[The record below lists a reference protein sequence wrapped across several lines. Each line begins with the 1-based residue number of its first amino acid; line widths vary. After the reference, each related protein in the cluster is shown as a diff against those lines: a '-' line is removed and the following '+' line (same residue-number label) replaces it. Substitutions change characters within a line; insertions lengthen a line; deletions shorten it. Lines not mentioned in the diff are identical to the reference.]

1 MWLIGL
7 TISLFS
13 IIKTRTLE
21 CVSVINR
28 KCMPRPKIPDV
39 NEDVVEALFYPYN
52 VLVNKCSGSCDTID
66 NPMVKLCVPDI
77 IKRVNMQVYNFLMM
91 LNETRSVLWHR
102 SCKCVCKL
110 NSSVCNNKQIWNSDT
125 CKCDCNED
133 FANIIS
139 CTKGCTWNPSTCEC
153 QCDTWCKQGQYLDHK
168 NCICKNKLIGRV
180 TEECTRIINETMIN
194 NKDNIEN
201 DNTIT
206 NIFIGLFSIVMF
218 ILIVCFCVFA
228 YFKWIKGKKLFK
240 NKYTDYKN
248 YCRCSPYLRMA
259 LKFDK
264 YYK

>member
-28 KCMPRPKIPDV
+28 KCMPRPKILDI

-168 NCICKNKLIGRV
+168 NCICKKKLISRV